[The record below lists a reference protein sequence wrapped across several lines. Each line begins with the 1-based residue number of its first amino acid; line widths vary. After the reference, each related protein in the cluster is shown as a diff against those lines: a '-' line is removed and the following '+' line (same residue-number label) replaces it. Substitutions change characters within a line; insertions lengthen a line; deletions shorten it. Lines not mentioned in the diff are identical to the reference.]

1 MSQTEISGVSGV
13 DPKPRSYLPLIA
25 LLCLIVVIWATS
37 GWFLHGEKE
46 RGTFGDMFGAVNALF
61 SGLAFASLV
70 YTILLQKEELQLQRT
85 ELTLTRQE
93 LAGQRAELKQQNS
106 VLATQ
111 NFESTFFQLLRLLND
126 TVSSMDYRD
135 SSGRDCFLVFWKEVQ
150 NTKARIV
157 PSSLAAVET
166 EYLRVYRSHE
176 TDLGHYFRTL
186 YNIVKFVHESPI
198 ANKAIFMN
206 FLRAQLSAQEL
217 LLLFYNGVSIHGR
230 DKFKPLIEQY
240 SLLKHVPKQA
250 LLDTSNQNWY
260 QSSAFGTA
268 PKLVASS

>member
-1 MSQTEISGVSGV
+1 MSQAEIPGVPGV

-25 LLCLIVVIWATS
+25 LLCLIAAIWATS

-111 NFESTFFQLLRLLND
+111 NFENTFFQLLRLLND
-126 TVSSMDYRD
+126 SVSSMKDYD
-135 SSGRDCFLVFWKEVQ
+135 KSGRECFFVFWRELR
-150 NTKARIV
+150 TAKAFDGRTLRE
-157 PSSLAAVET
+157 SVES
-166 EYLRVYRSHE
+166 EYLIVYQNHE
-176 TDLGHYFRTL
+176 AELGHYFRTL
-186 YNIVKFVHESPI
+186 YNVVKFVDKSPI
-198 ANKAIFMN
+198 ENKTVFMN
-206 FLRAQLSAQEL
+206 FLRAQLSANEL
-217 LLLFYNGVSIHGR
+217 LLLFYNGVSVHGR

-240 SLLKHVPKQA
+240 SLLKHVPKEA
-250 LLDTSNQNWY
+250 LLDVSNKNWY
-260 QSSAFGTA
+260 APSAFDKT
-268 PKLVASS
+268 P